1 MAKGLGIA
9 FLITLIGGHL
19 ADQEG
24 DALERP
30 LSLFRDVE
38 PVWIGYAMFAL
49 LVALA
54 AEMTRTAWRL
64 SYRSQFVVY
73 LFMTFTLTVT
83 ALTPS
88 FVPLHT
94 LSANVSMLTLF
105 LNYAWLL
112 YQNHKLFWLMV
123 HVLIPTFLLRQ
134 DLIDTSGM
142 WEKGMDLYLV
152 AAVVVH
158 HHFLEQGLPVQ
169 GNVRRLPENR
179 SADKV
184 A

>member
-24 DALERP
+24 DAFERP

-38 PVWIGYAMFAL
+38 PVWIGYALFAL

-64 SYRSQFVVY
+64 RYRSQFVVY
-73 LFMTFTLTVT
+73 LFMTVTLTVT

-88 FVPLHT
+88 FVPLHI
-94 LSANVSMLTLF
+94 LSANIAMLTLF

-112 YQNHKLFWLMV
+112 YQNHKLFWLVV
-123 HVLIPTFLLRQ
+123 HVLLPTILLRE
-134 DLIDTSGM
+134 DLIDTNGM

-158 HHFLEQGLPVQ
+158 HHFLEQGLPVP
-169 GNVRRLPENR
+169 GKVWGWPENQ